1 LNTNSALTVS
11 KKGVSLSTL
20 LAGVSQAVAQA
31 YKTGIWTL
39 VEVVELRTNGGHVFM
54 GVSERDA
61 NGAVLA
67 KTSAVI
73 WQSTANAILPE
84 FERATGAQLAAG
96 IKLLVRARPVFK
108 PQHGF
113 TLEID
118 AIDPEYTLGDLE
130 ARKREIRERLQAE
143 GVFFANKKLLSPWDF
158 NAVLVLA
165 PAGGAGLGDFQSE
178 ANRLEQ
184 FGVCRFVY
192 AFSRFQ
198 GEGASREIGD
208 ALQKAMTIWDRKS
221 GGQPDAVVIIRGGGA
236 VNDLA
241 WLNDYDL
248 ARLICD
254 LPVPVLT
261 GIGHER
267 DSTVLDEVANAK
279 YDTPS
284 KVIAGIEQV
293 IVKRA
298 AEAKAYFEQVTN
310 RASMTVQSVKAKT
323 FELDATVR
331 SESTRHL
338 AMGMQASQELINGI
352 RLNAIQD
359 IRTASEASLEALQ
372 GVKSGARQKMAQA
385 KQDVPLYWG
394 QVSLGVKHA
403 LRSASVEVDAM
414 RDGVFER
421 TQRDVARARVGADD
435 TMLMVGTSAKRLVR
449 EAASSSEALM
459 REIAGQGPEKT
470 LSRGFALVRDQVG
483 KPITRAQ
490 QTTNN
495 AAIEIQ
501 FFDGK
506 VAATIENQQ

>member
-1 LNTNSALTVS
+1 MWVS
-11 KKGVSLSTL
+11 
-20 LAGVSQAVAQA
+20 
-31 YKTGIWTL
+31 
-39 VEVVELRTNGGHVFM
+39 
-54 GVSERDA
+54 
-61 NGAVLA
+61 
-67 KTSAVI
+67 
-73 WQSTANAILPE
+73 
-84 FERATGAQLAAG
+84 
-96 IKLLVRARPVFK
+96 
-108 PQHGF
+108 
-113 TLEID
+113 
-118 AIDPEYTLGDLE
+118 
-130 ARKREIRERLQAE
+130 
-143 GVFFANKKLLSPWDF
+143 
-158 NAVLVLA
+158 
-165 PAGGAGLGDFQSE
+165 FQSAST

-198 GEGASREIGD
+198 GEGAAREIGD
-208 ALQKAMTIWDRKS
+208 ALQKAMASWGREF
-221 GGQPDAVVIIRGGGA
+221 GGQPDAVVSIRGGGA

-331 SESTRHL
+331 SESIRHL

-359 IRTASEASLEALQ
+359 IRTASEATLEALQ
-372 GVKSGARQKMAQA
+372 GVKSGARQQMAQA

-394 QVSLGVKHA
+394 QVSQGIKHA
-403 LRSASVEVDAM
+403 LRSASVEVDVI

-421 TQRDVARARVGADD
+421 AQRDVARARVDADD
-435 TMLMVGTSAKRLVR
+435 AMLVVGTSAKRLVR
-449 EAASSSEALM
+449 EGASASEALM

-506 VAATIENQQ
+506 VAATVQK

>member
-1 LNTNSALTVS
+1 
-11 KKGVSLSTL
+11 
-20 LAGVSQAVAQA
+20 
-31 YKTGIWTL
+31 
-39 VEVVELRTNGGHVFM
+39 
-54 GVSERDA
+54 
-61 NGAVLA
+61 
-67 KTSAVI
+67 
-73 WQSTANAILPE
+73 
-84 FERATGAQLAAG
+84 
-96 IKLLVRARPVFK
+96 
-108 PQHGF
+108 
-113 TLEID
+113 
-118 AIDPEYTLGDLE
+118 
-130 ARKREIRERLQAE
+130 
-143 GVFFANKKLLSPWDF
+143 
-158 NAVLVLA
+158 
-165 PAGGAGLGDFQSE
+165 
-178 ANRLEQ
+178 
-184 FGVCRFVY
+184 
-192 AFSRFQ
+192 
-198 GEGASREIGD
+198 
-208 ALQKAMTIWDRKS
+208 
-221 GGQPDAVVIIRGGGA
+221 
-236 VNDLA
+236 
-241 WLNDYDL
+241 
-248 ARLICD
+248 
-254 LPVPVLT
+254 VLT